1 LCVDGIPVLEN
12 GSLLLDQSCRKGGE
26 REREREREKTSD
38 STYHLFV
45 LETDYPSVQ
54 RRKGKSMF
62 E

>member
-1 LCVDGIPVLEN
+1 MFPF
-12 GSLLLDQSCRKGGE
+12 SLIKAAERGE
-26 REREREREKTSD
+26 RDREREREKTSD